1 MPECEHVPTPGEVG
15 SGHETARFG
24 VICYTADPSTDLVTS
39 HLGSD
44 RRSSAA
50 NSTIKPWIHWRLV
63 LHGMAPRLN
72 LSIAPAPPPSGR
84 EGKRRHEAGREREWQ
99 RGRRGCGRGGAVRV
113 QFVFFLF
120 CYYRLYFDG
129 GGWSTRACVREA
141 EAKARDFGI
150 GWREIVCQNLLD
162 SVFEYAI
169 SIFFV

>member
-1 MPECEHVPTPGEVG
+1 MDPLEIGPPWDGTTIELVNSTRATSQRQRREEETWGGGRESG
-15 SGHETARFG
+15 SGGDEAAEE
-24 VICYTADPSTDLVTS
+24 VEQ
-39 HLGSD
+39 LGF
-44 RRSSAA
+44 
-50 NSTIKPWIHWRLV
+50 
-63 LHGMAPRLN
+63 N
-72 LSIAPAPPPSGR
+72 L
-84 EGKRRHEAGREREWQ
+84 
-99 RGRRGCGRGGAVRV
+99 
-113 QFVFFLF
+113 FFFLF

>member
-1 MPECEHVPTPGEVG
+1 M
-15 SGHETARFG
+15 
-24 VICYTADPSTDLVTS
+24 
-39 HLGSD
+39 
-44 RRSSAA
+44 RR
-50 NSTIKPWIHWRLV
+50 
-63 LHGMAPRLN
+63 G
-72 LSIAPAPPPSGR
+72 
-84 EGKRRHEAGREREWQ
+84 EREWQ
-99 RGRRGCGRGGAVRV
+99 RGRRGCGRGGAVSV

-169 SIFFV
+169 SIFFCLIFLSVHIFDFLEKKKNVINIWN

>member
-1 MPECEHVPTPGEVG
+1 VADCPYEDKRFHDGDLKLKKNKKDKKEKEKKAKKSFTFNKKKKGGGYVVTWYSDNSDSDDDG
-15 SGHETARFG
+15 SSSDDER
-24 VICYTADPSTDLVTS
+24 TS
-39 HLGSD
+39 D
-44 RRSSAA
+44 
-50 NSTIKPWIHWRLV
+50 
-63 LHGMAPRLN
+63 
-72 LSIAPAPPPSGR
+72 R
-84 EGKRRHEAGREREWQ
+84 EGKRRHEAGRER
-99 RGRRGCGRGGAVRV
+99 GSGGDEAAEEVE
-113 QFVFFLF
+113 QLWFNLFFLF